1 MNEDRLAE
9 QIGRAQRA
17 SELLN
22 DGLLAEAI
30 KGIQGEVMQRM
41 LATNDDAELRRGRD
55 LVNVLDV
62 VQARISSWVANG
74 KLSRQELDDLVSG
87 TRRKQFG
94 IV

>member
-30 KGIQGEVMQRM
+30 KASKVKF
-41 LATNDDAELRRGRD
+41 LRACWRPTTTPNCAAG
-55 LVNVLDV
+55 
-62 VQARISSWVANG
+62 AIW
-74 KLSRQELDDLVSG
+74 
-87 TRRKQFG
+87 
-94 IV
+94 

>member
-30 KGIQGEVMQRM
+30 KGIQGEVLARM
-41 LATNDDAELRRGRD
+41 LATNDDAECG
-55 LVNVLDV
+55 
-62 VQARISSWVANG
+62 ARAIW
-74 KLSRQELDDLVSG
+74 
-87 TRRKQFG
+87 
-94 IV
+94 

>member
-1 MNEDRLAE
+1 
-9 QIGRAQRA
+9 
-17 SELLN
+17 
-22 DGLLAEAI
+22 
-30 KGIQGEVMQRM
+30 M

-55 LVNVLDV
+55 LVNVLDL

-87 TRRKQFG
+87 VRRKQFG